1 MKPLLSVTNLERT
14 FGAVVAAHDINCE
27 FSAGEVVGI
36 IGANGA
42 GKTTFV
48 NMITGHLRPTSGS
61 ITFERDDV
69 TGVASRELVRR
80 GISRSF
86 QVAQIFPSLTARENV
101 AAAVAIA
108 QSGGRLMPAIRTR
121 LMAGAI
127 LGEADALL
135 DTFRIADH
143 RHAPARSL
151 AQGVR
156 KILDI
161 AMACAS
167 KPRLLLLDEPTA
179 GVSMEE
185 RTLLMTQVMDAFE
198 AGKTTIMFVEHDME
212 IVRAFAHR
220 VLAFYDGRV
229 IADGRPA
236 DVLMRDDVRR
246 VITGSKSAEIQS

>member
-1 MKPLLSVTNLERT
+1 MTPLLSVANLERT
-14 FGAVVAAHDINCE
+14 FGAVVAAHNINCD
-27 FSAGEVVGI
+27 FTAGEVVGI

-48 NMITGHLRPTSGS
+48 NMITGHLRPSGGT
-61 ITFERDDV
+61 ITFEGNDV
-69 TGVASRELVRR
+69 TGVPSRDLIRR

-86 QVAQIFPSLTARENV
+86 QVAQVFPSLTARENI

-108 QSGGRLMPAIRTR
+108 QSGGRLIPAIRTR

-127 LGEADALL
+127 LREADALL
-135 DTFRIADH
+135 DTFRITEH
-143 RHAPARSL
+143 RHSTARSL

-185 RTLLMTQVMDAFE
+185 RTVLMTQVMGAFK
-198 AGKTTIMFVEHDME
+198 ARQITILFVEHDME

-220 VLAFYDGRV
+220 VLAFYDGKV
-229 IADGRPA
+229 IADGRPT

-246 VITGSKSAEIQS
+246 MITGSKVAEAHS

>member
-1 MKPLLSVTNLERT
+1 MTPLLSVANLERT
-14 FGAVVAAHDINCE
+14 FGAVAAAHAINCD
-27 FSAGEVVGI
+27 FATGEIVGI

-48 NMITGHLRPTSGS
+48 NMITGHLRPTAGS
-61 ITFERDDV
+61 ILFEGEDV
-69 TGVASRELVRR
+69 TGIPSRELVRR

-86 QVAQIFPSLTARENV
+86 QVAQIFPSLTVRENV
-101 AAAVAIA
+101 AAAIAIV
-108 QSGGRLMPAIRTR
+108 QSGGRLIPAIRTR
-121 LMAGAI
+121 LMAGPI
-127 LGEADALL
+127 LREADELL
-135 DTFRIADH
+135 DIFCINKH
-143 RHAPARSL
+143 RQALAHSL

-167 KPRLLLLDEPTA
+167 NPRLLLLDEPTA

-185 RTLLMTQVMDAFE
+185 RTLLMTQVMGAFE
-198 AGKTTIMFVEHDME
+198 TNKTTIMFVEHDMD

-229 IADGRPA
+229 IADGDPTE
-236 DVLMRDDVRR
+236 VLMRDDVRR
-246 VITGSKSAEIQS
+246 LITGSTVAKARP